1 MMHKAI
7 FMGVNE
13 CEYENALM
21 WSFDLQIDKH
31 NTPPAL
37 NVGSQQNLKI
47 GRKSSPYPNQI
58 DSSH

>member
-1 MMHKAI
+1 MS
-7 FMGVNE
+7 VDE
-13 CEYENALM
+13 CEYKNALI

-31 NTPPAL
+31 NTPPVL
-37 NVGSQQNLKI
+37 NGGNQQDWKI